1 MSFVQSVVRPRLRRP
16 GPAAGDSAGR
26 PLPGTAPRPRLYLL
40 DLLRLLAAL
49 GVVLWHYAGYQGW
62 PADVWGGRPGDVI
75 PVLHKIGS
83 YSWIG
88 VELFFLISGFVV
100 CMSCW
105 GKTSGA
111 FFRSRVVRLFPG
123 YWFGV
128 LVAAAV
134 VLAYRPNWM
143 WNGKMFRYSDVL
155 TNLTMV
161 QKGEGVWDVD
171 PVYWT
176 LWVEL
181 RFYVLFGVVV
191 AIGLSYKRV
200 VAFCAMWTFA
210 SVITTASGGLPLLD
224 LIFFPDY
231 SSFFIAG
238 IAMYLMYRYGQDM
251 LLWGIVGFS
260 WLLAQNKLHKI
271 MSDYQAFSGGPL
283 SYTKLLLLMT
293 LAFAVVAATAL
304 GWFRWVKWRKLTVLG
319 ALTYPLYL
327 LHQVVGWW
335 FLTHLQGKV
344 GPYTEAGLVIGA
356 MLVAAYLVNRFVEQP
371 GSKLLKRGLEKSFDR
386 MRGIDAREALA
397 KREQRARA
405 RHAGEE
411 PQEETPRAAQPV
423 GAES

>member
-1 MSFVQSVVRPRLRRP
+1 MSYDQSVVPPRLRGP
-16 GPAAGDSAGR
+16 APAAGGGAGR

-62 PADVWGGRPGDVI
+62 PKDVWGGRPADVI
-75 PVLHKIGS
+75 PVLHDIGK

-88 VELFFLISGFVV
+88 VELFFLISGFVI

-105 GKTSGA
+105 GKTTGA
-111 FFRSRVVRLFPG
+111 FFRSRVVRLFPA

-128 LVAAAV
+128 LLTGALLLYA
-134 VLAYRPNWM
+134 RPNWM
-143 WNGKMFRYSDVL
+143 WNGKLFRYSDVL

-176 LWVEL
+176 LWIEL
-181 RFYVLFGVVV
+181 RFYVLFGLVV
-191 AIGLSYKRV
+191 AFGLTYKRV

-210 SVITTASGGLPLLD
+210 SVLTTASGLPFLD

-238 IAMYLMYRYGQDM
+238 IAMYLMYRYGQDL

-260 WLLAQNKLHKI
+260 WLLAQHKLHKI
-271 MSDYQAFSGGPL
+271 MSDYQAFSGDTL
-283 SYTKLLLLMT
+283 SYTKLLILMT
-293 LAFAVVAATAL
+293 LAFVVVAGTAL
-304 GWFRWVKWRKLTVLG
+304 GWFRWVKWPWLTVFG
-319 ALTYPLYL
+319 AMTYPLYL
-327 LHQVVGWW
+327 LHQVLGWW
-335 FLTHLQGKV
+335 FLVHLQGKV
-344 GPYTEAGLVIGA
+344 GPYAEAGIVIGG
-356 MLVAAYLVNRFVEQP
+356 MLVASWLVNRYIEKP
-371 GSKLLKRGLEKSFDR
+371 GSKLLNRSLEKSFER

-397 KREQRARA
+397 KREKKARLA
-405 RHAGEE
+405 A
-411 PQEETPRAAQPV
+411 EETARERQAV